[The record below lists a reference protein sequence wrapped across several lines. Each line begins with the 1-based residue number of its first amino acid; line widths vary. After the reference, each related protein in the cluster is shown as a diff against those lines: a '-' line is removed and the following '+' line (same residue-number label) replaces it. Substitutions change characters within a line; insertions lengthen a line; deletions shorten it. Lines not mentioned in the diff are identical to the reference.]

1 MLVTENEN
9 IVDLKK
15 AVLTTW
21 NIHESCTKRNNFF
34 VYFSSVSFVCHD
46 FQLNFSSISLLDGML
61 NETYWGLSH
70 SELNWREVL
79 TKTAYIECITL
90 GTGWASAKP
99 QTFFWLVSFSPLPY
113 LWVLNLIL
121 NVWVPYLRTCWEVH
135 LIDAVLFVLFIN
147 ILCCIYLKDGTF
159 LALVDQCSLDMQ
171 KVVRYAGFFPL
182 KKHFKPLFKTEI
194 KIVNISAKK
203 GLLCFSLYSL

>member
-1 MLVTENEN
+1 MSSSYMLIIKNEN
-9 IVDLKK
+9 AVDLKK
-15 AVLTTW
+15 AVLPLWT
-21 NIHESCTKRNNFF
+21 IYESYPKRNKFF

-70 SELNWREVL
+70 SELNSREVL

-121 NVWVPYLRTCWEVH
+121 TVWVPYLRTCWEIN
-135 LIDAVLFVLFIN
+135 LIDAVIICFIYKYTLLY
-147 ILCCIYLKDGTF
+147 IFKRYTF
-159 LALVDQCSLDMQ
+159 LTLVDQGSLDI
-171 KVVRYAGFFPL
+171 KNAVRYAG
-182 KKHFKPLFKTEI
+182 
-194 KIVNISAKK
+194 IVP
-203 GLLCFSLYSL
+203 